1 MHSSFHLLGGK
12 LMIKIETKRK
22 VIPIEIGSNT
32 FEFDMSDN
40 SVIKLKESLSKVVA
54 KIEKIDIA
62 KDLPE
67 KEKLQLTKQAQRES
81 FDFILGKGAY
91 DKVYKEVGS
100 VLSMSD
106 ILLELEELLPA
117 EIEAQ
122 NSSEKI
128 KKYLG
133 E

>member
-1 MHSSFHLLGGK
+1 
-12 LMIKIETKRK
+12 MIKIETKRK